1 MTHDSILAY
10 CIYTTIVLMG
20 LKLLG
25 ARLTWVM
32 VFFPIWGLGV
42 LLVLIFTVVLFIIG
56 VQNR

>member
-10 CIYTTIVLMG
+10 VIYTTIILMG

-32 VFFPIWGLGV
+32 VFFPIWGPGI
-42 LLVLIFTVVLFIIG
+42 LLVLAFVALAIIIG
-56 VQNR
+56 AQIR